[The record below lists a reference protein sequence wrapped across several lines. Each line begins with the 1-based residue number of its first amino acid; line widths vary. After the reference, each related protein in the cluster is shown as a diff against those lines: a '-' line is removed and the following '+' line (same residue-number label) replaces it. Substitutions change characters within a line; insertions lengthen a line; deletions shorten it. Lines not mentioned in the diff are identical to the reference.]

1 MLYQHLH
8 HTAATLQRIYAMLAI
23 LSVSI
28 AGVAIGRSF
37 EGAFSKNNGIS
48 VSVER
53 VEMSDHTVT
62 LGWRAENRSNQAINL
77 NHLNSGNGLS
87 LRDDRGGRYVFLPPP
102 KNRMLTLDP
111 NAVMAGDL
119 VFFGPVRQDIGAL
132 TLTTGIPGGSGTPLE
147 LTMNAASRNNPGIV
161 VQSAG
166 TDGPHALKLN
176 GKTSIPAGVELT
188 ADRIELLPEGYQ
200 INVAVE
206 NRSGSNI
213 ALNQNDGL
221 SLRDNRGHTYQ
232 FQAPAGNRTV
242 LIPPNGSLQGKFLFQ
257 GRPSP
262 LAERVVLSTAPI
274 QGQPFEIALPVPV
287 STQRLAV
294 TDDGAVA
301 MMLDNVTFTGDLVT
315 VDATVANMRQEPV
328 VFNQSLGLRMRDNR
342 GNLYPA
348 IVPPGNSVTEIPAG
362 GMGSA
367 QYVFAGP
374 IVNDARSLTLSTN
387 AVGDGSQQWPNLQFE
402 LPVLTAAPGPDLPQS
417 KLNLSRLPESTVRL
431 EPINQ
436 GSTVRV
442 QQLSSDLG
450 ARKTNQGTFI
460 ALQGDVLFDL
470 DSAVIRANAKPI
482 LNQLAEFIRLMN
494 VNEVIVEGHTDTTGE
509 ADYNLNLSRRRANAV
524 SDYLKERGVL
534 SNTNV
539 LVRGL
544 GEKQPVATNET
555 PEGRQRNRRVEI
567 TLREQRQG

>member
-23 LSVSI
+23 LLVSV

-37 EGAFSKNNGIS
+37 DGAVSKNNGIS

-62 LGWRAENRSNQAINL
+62 LGLRAENRSNQAINL

-132 TLTTGIPGGSGTPLE
+132 TLTTGVPGGSGTPLE
-147 LTMNAASRNNPGIV
+147 LTMNAAPRNNPGIV

-176 GKTSIPAGVELT
+176 GKTSIPAGVEFT

-221 SLRDNRGHTYQ
+221 SLRDNRGRTYQ
-232 FQAPAGNRTV
+232 FQAPSGNRTV

-301 MMLDNVTFTGDLVT
+301 MMLDSVTFTGDLVT

-402 LPVLTAAPGPDLPQS
+402 LPVLTAAPGPDLPRS

-494 VNEVIVEGHTDTTGE
+494 VNEVIVEGHTDTSGE

-524 SDYLKERGVL
+524 SDYLKERGAL

-544 GEKQPVATNET
+544 GEQQPVATNET
-555 PEGRQRNRRVEI
+555 PDGRQRNRRVEI